1 VSLPPG
7 ARDARAVG
15 GGYINETFRVVLA
28 GGREAFVKTR
38 ADAARGEFAA
48 EAAGLEWLA
57 QAGAL
62 RTPAVLGVE
71 DGYLALEWIAPGQL
85 DAAGEQELGRGLAL
99 THAAGAPR
107 FGRFAEW
114 SGGVERGSAGEP
126 AAWRDAAPDPEA
138 TSSPKTVPDLD
149 ATCDPDTAPGPGTGA
164 DLDAAW
170 LGSLRVSNEP
180 TGGWPAFYAD
190 RRLRPLA
197 ALALDRAAVSHGAI
211 EAVERICERID
222 DLAGP
227 REPPARLHG
236 DLWSGNVH
244 ADADGRPWL
253 IDPSAF
259 GGHREVDLAMLALF
273 GGLSA
278 RVLGSYEEVTP
289 LADGW
294 KERVGLYELLPLL
307 VHAILFGGSY
317 GEAVER
323 TARRYAG

>member
-15 GGYINETFRVVLA
+15 GGDVNEAFRVVLED
-28 GGREAFVKTR
+28 GREAFVKTR
-38 ADAARGEFAA
+38 ADAAPGEYAA

-57 QAGAL
+57 AAGGL
-62 RTPAVLGVE
+62 RVPAVLGVE
-71 DGYLALEWIAPGQL
+71 DGYLALEWIAPGRL
-85 DAAGEQELGRGLAL
+85 SVEGEHELGHGLAL

-107 FGRFAEW
+107 FGRFTDVAR
-114 SGGVERGSAGEP
+114 GGEGDE
-126 AAWRDAAPDPEA
+126 
-138 TSSPKTVPDLD
+138 
-149 ATCDPDTAPGPGTGA
+149 
-164 DLDAAW
+164 AW

-180 TGGWPAFYAD
+180 AEGWPELYAE

-197 ALALDRAAVSHGAI
+197 ALAFDRGRLGHAGI
-211 EAVERICERID
+211 QAVERICEEID

-227 REPPARLHG
+227 PEPPARLHG
-236 DLWSGNVH
+236 DLWSGNVL

-278 RVLGSYEEVTP
+278 AVLDSYRDATP

-294 KERVGLYELLPLL
+294 EDRVGLYQLLPLL
-307 VHAILFGGSY
+307 VHAILFAGSY